1 MSNSNF
7 HISYRPD
14 IDGLRAI
21 AILSVVLFHAFPTL
35 IPGGFVGVDIFFV
48 ISGFL
53 ISTIIFKSID
63 KGRFSF
69 SDFYIKR
76 AKRIFPVLIIVLFT
90 CLTFG
95 YFSFYPP
102 EYAQLSKHIAASTIF
117 ISNFILWSEAGYFDA
132 ASTTKPLLHLWSLAI
147 EEQFYL
153 FWPILSVL
161 LFKLGRRFFIITS
174 LIVISSF
181 IYGLYLTKVD
191 PTAAFYSPLSR
202 FWELGIGSA
211 LAWFVLKINSP
222 INKTTLNIVT
232 TIGIA
237 LIVLSFIFLDE
248 AKSFPGYWALLPTL
262 GAACVILGGPSAVIN
277 QYLLSIKPVVWI
289 GLISYP
295 LYLWHWPLITYINIT
310 SNDLILKNIEIA
322 KLLALLLS
330 LVLAILS
337 YLLVEKPIKKIKNP
351 RTISIFATLLLIAI
365 GITSLY
371 IYKKDGLVSRVPPE
385 LQELA
390 AITDPYGFF
399 QFGENVRQSSCHFII
414 PQTEERKE
422 ECFGKTRPL
431 LMIWGD
437 SFAAALYP
445 GIQAL
450 SKQHNFGITQITAG
464 NSPPF
469 LFEDKIA
476 ADGNSLLKNT
486 NYAIDII
493 EREKPELI
501 LISWMISGMNA
512 PSSSYQAT
520 IDGLSESLSKVK
532 AASPNSQIVIVG
544 PVPQWKKN
552 LYIVILDFLKN
563 KPMNTKFGDY
573 MSFGLEPG
581 YKEWDEYL
589 AQEVPKLGVKY
600 ISAYDA
606 LCRGSGCRV
615 KVGEGALNLTA
626 VDFGHLTKAGSEY
639 LVSKISGD
647 ILSLMDTK
655 TH

>member
-1 MSNSNF
+1 MANSNF
-7 HISYRPD
+7 HLAYRPD

-21 AILSVVLFHAFPTL
+21 AILSVVIFHAFPTL

-102 EYAQLSKHIAASTIF
+102 EYAQLSKHIASSSIF
-117 ISNFILWSEAGYFDA
+117 ISNFILWSEAGYFDT

-191 PTAAFYSPLSR
+191 ATAAFYSPLSR

-211 LAWFVLKINSP
+211 LAWFTLISKNSL
-222 INKTTLNIVT
+222 NKTNLNIVT

-237 LIVLSFIFLDE
+237 LIILSFAILDE
-248 AKSFPGYWALLPTL
+248 TKSFPGYWALLPTL
-262 GAACVILGGPSAVIN
+262 GAAFVILGGPSAVVN
-277 QYLLSIKPVVWI
+277 RYFLSIKPVVWI

-295 LYLWHWPLITYINIT
+295 LYLWHWPLLTYINIT
-310 SNDLILKNIEIA
+310 SNDFILKNIETA

-330 LVLAILS
+330 FFLAILS
-337 YLLVEKPIKKIKNP
+337 YLFIEKPIKKIKNP
-351 RTISIFATLLLIAI
+351 KAISILATLLLII
-365 GITSLY
+365 VGSISLY
-371 IYKKDGLVSRVPPE
+371 IYKKDGLITRVPPE

-390 AITDPYGFF
+390 AITSPYEFF
-399 QFGENVRQSSCHFII
+399 QFGENVRQYSCHFII
-414 PQTEERKE
+414 PQAEARKE
-422 ECFGKTRPL
+422 ECFGKSRPL

-445 GIQAL
+445 GINTL
-450 SKQHNFGITQITAG
+450 SKQHNFGITQVTAG

-486 NYAIDII
+486 SYAIDII
-493 EREKPELI
+493 EKEKPELI

-512 PSSSYQAT
+512 PSSYQAT
-520 IDGLSESLSKVK
+520 IDALRESLIKVK
-532 AASPNSQIVIVG
+532 GASPNSQIVLVG

-552 LYIVILDFLKN
+552 LYIVVLDFLKD
-563 KPMNTKFGDY
+563 KPMNTKIGDY

-581 YKEWDEYL
+581 YKEWDQYL
-589 AQEVPKLGVKY
+589 ALEVPKLGVKY
-600 ISAYDA
+600 ISAYNA
-606 LCRGSGCRV
+606 LCGDSGCRV
-615 KVGEGALNLTA
+615 KVGDGALNLTA

-639 LVSKISGD
+639 LASKISGD
-647 ILSLMDTK
+647 IVRLMETK
-655 TH
+655 SQ